1 VLDVKA
7 FHKRIYEIGLSLT
20 MGAPA
25 TSRLLRRMN
34 AQRVLDALRSSG
46 PQRVTETV
54 ASTGLSRPTVDAVAE
69 DLIRLGWV
77 EEVAAE
83 EGARGRPA
91 RSLAFRADAGYVF
104 GVDIGEVKV
113 RTAVADL
120 RGTVVA
126 ERVREFASASR
137 LPVIRRTAAA
147 TLTDAG
153 LARSDLLGACVGC
166 TGAMDRAAGRVLFS
180 SVFEDDFDLVG
191 AFAST
196 LGPNVVIENDCNL
209 AVIAERWCG
218 AARGLDDVVCVLTG
232 ERIGAG
238 IMVGGKL
245 MRGHE
250 GAAGELSFLGAFE
263 FEHGARGIAQ
273 LVRELSGSAP
283 EAVFIAAGAGDEE
296 ALEIVERAERWAGH
310 GIVTTAQ
317 LVNPEVVVIGG
328 GVARAGEVLLAPLR
342 ARLQAMVRRPPRL
355 VASPLA
361 ERGALLGAVRLALD
375 ELEPRLL
382 AGLEEA
388 A

>member
-1 VLDVKA
+1 MKYA
-7 FHKRIYEIGLSLT
+7 CAT
-20 MGAPA
+20 MA

-34 AQRVLDALRSSG
+34 AQRVLDVLRAEG
-46 PQRVTETV
+46 PLRVTELV
-54 ASTGLSRPTVDAVAE
+54 SRTGLSRPTVDAVADE
-69 DLIRLGWV
+69 LVRLGWLS
-77 EEVAAE
+77 EVAAV

-91 RSLAFRADAGYVF
+91 RSLAFEAEAGFVV

-113 RTAVADL
+113 RCAVADL
-120 RGTVVA
+120 LGRVVA
-126 ERVREFASASR
+126 ERVREFGGEER
-137 LPVIRRTAAA
+137 LPVIRHEVAAVVEGIG
-147 TLTDAG
+147 G
-153 LARSDLLGACVGC
+153 LQFACVGC
-166 TGAMDRAAGRVLFS
+166 TGAMDRARGSVLFS
-180 SVFEDDFDLVG
+180 SVFDDGFDLAG
-191 AFAST
+191 AIA
-196 LGPNVVIENDCNL
+196 LGCPVVIENDCNL

-218 AARGLDDVVCVLTG
+218 AAEGLEDVVCVLAG

-263 FEHGARGIAQ
+263 VEHGARGIGQ
-273 LVRELSGSAP
+273 LVRELSGEAP
-283 EAVFIAAGAGDEE
+283 EAVFAAAGAGDEE
-296 ALEIVERAERWAGH
+296 ALEIVDRAERWAGH

-317 LVNPEVVVIGG
+317 IVNPEVVVIGG

-342 ARLQAMVRRPPRL
+342 ERLQRMVRHPPRL

-361 ERGALLGAVRLALD
+361 ERGPLLGAIRLALD

-382 AGLEEA
+382 EGLADA